1 MDPLRTNGYFFYAAL
16 EELRVLKEFSRV
28 KWRRHEEFG
37 YNMLGFVF
45 ENSVSK
51 AVLDARPNPILK
63 VTGFEGQLQTIKA
76 SMDQIQTNLAQ
87 IRTHVGMPAMKPLA
101 KKAKVAEIN

>member
-1 MDPLRTNGYFFYAAL
+1 M
-16 EELRVLKEFSRV
+16 LKEFSRV

-51 AVLDARPNPILK
+51 AVLDARPNPVLKLVGLDEQLK
-63 VTGFEGQLQTIKA
+63 VIRAT
-76 SMDQIQTNLAQ
+76 MDHFQTNLGQVRAQ
-87 IRTHVGMPAMKPLA
+87 ANMHAMKSMA
-101 KKAKVAEIN
+101 KKARIGGVDIIK